1 MNNTFVKRYDTKGR
15 TLCNLSFNLRESC
28 GELNVTAL
36 ATFPFL
42 DYDNIELLQSSSSV
56 RLVHTCNLNL

>member
-15 TLCNLSFNLRESC
+15 TLRNLSFNLRESL

-36 ATFPFL
+36 ASFL
-42 DYDNIELLQSSSSV
+42 FSDYDNVELLQSPV
-56 RLVHTCNLNL
+56 LFLCTHVI

>member
-15 TLCNLSFNLRESC
+15 TLRNLSFNLKESC

-36 ATFPFL
+36 ASFPFL
-42 DYDNIELLQSSSSV
+42 DYDNVELLQSPV
-56 RLVHTCNLNL
+56 LFLCTNVI